1 MSIDFVWDENK
12 ATANLSKH
20 AVSFD
25 KAKTVFAEPFYTD
38 DLRPEYDLKSLRV
51 RKVGP
56 QRAGFGGQWVQLAPD
71 VAEVF
76 PDAESVNEALRFL
89 IRITREHKPSLSAA
103 GKGA

>member
-1 MSIDFVWDENK
+1 MKPVKNEM
-12 ATANLSKH
+12 
-20 AVSFD
+20 
-25 KAKTVFAEPFYTD
+25 PD

-56 QRAGFGGQWVQLAPD
+56 KRADFGGRFVQLAPD

-76 PDAESVNEALRFL
+76 PDDDSVNEALRFL
-89 IRITREHKPSLSAA
+89 IRVTRENKPALSAA